1 MRKIVAIASSNLRRL
16 LRERSNIFFVF
27 IFPIALILLIGAQFG
42 GDFAPGVGIFQA
54 DDDPLADAITEE
66 IQSEDSLAVTV
77 FESSDELTEAVE
89 RGTVQAGVVIP
100 AGASGGAE
108 AGTQVEIEFLARPD
122 GAGPQLQSIV
132 SAAVARV
139 MTPVAAAQF
148 GAEKTESSFDEA
160 LTVARSQTALAPG
173 LEVETTAVGD
183 ALFPSTLGRFDL
195 GAAQQLVLFTFLTA
209 LAGSAALILTRKL
222 GVSRRMLST
231 PTSTGTIVSGEGA
244 GRWAVAMVQGLYII
258 AVTYLL
264 FRVDWGDPLGA
275 LLILVAFS
283 AVGAGAGMLMGAVF
297 SNDQQAGGIGVV
309 VSLGLAALGGC
320 MLPIELFSPTMTRV
334 AHLTPHAWALDGFA
348 ELVRRDGTVAD
359 ILPELGV
366 LTVYAAVLLVLAGW
380 RLRQV
385 LTRP

>member
-1 MRKIVAIASSNLRRL
+1 MSKILAIASSNVRRL

-42 GDFAPGVGIFQA
+42 GDFAPGVGVFQA

-66 IQSEDSLAVTV
+66 IQSEDSLAVTG

-89 RGTVQAGVVIP
+89 RGTVQAGVAIP
-100 AGASGGAE
+100 AGVSGLAE
-108 AGTQVEIEFLARPD
+108 AGTQVEVEFLARPD

-160 LTVARSQTALAPG
+160 LTVARSQTAMAPG